1 VDKAQE
7 LELKAEFRRSQR
19 SATNNARTAERASRP
34 GVGTYVG
41 RLTESGY
48 RQIATTD
55 GGITF
60 NRYFGNAAPPSTPEL
75 FVRGGLGQPGIA
87 NSRPAT

>member
-7 LELKAEFRRSQR
+7 LELKAEYRRSQR
-19 SATNNARTAERASRP
+19 SAASNARITERTSRP

-48 RQIATTD
+48 RMIATTD
-55 GGITF
+55 GGVTF
-60 NRYFGNAAPPSTPEL
+60 NRYFGNAAPPTQPEL
-75 FVRGGLGQPGIA
+75 FVRGGLGQPGIT